1 MLELQ
6 VAAVEPAIVLV
17 LQAAA
22 VEPAI
27 VQVLQVVAVEPA
39 IFHQEVE
46 QEAAVAPGLGVVEEH
61 LLEAVTASATA
72 AFLPEARAA
81 ASEVV
86 PVVGAAA
93 EPDPAAV
100 VDHRACRVAV
110 AVFQE
115 VVEAAAAACVEA
127 AADGGK

>member
-27 VQVLQVVAVEPA
+27 S
-39 IFHQEVE
+39 QEVE
-46 QEAAVAPGLGVVEEH
+46 QEAAVAPGLGVVRVRVAAAD

-81 ASEVV
+81 ALEVV

-127 AADGGK
+127 EVAGGK